1 MESNDLDIQKLVS
14 QRNRLRKKRL
24 FAEADKL
31 RMEIETSFQ
40 VLLEDKADGTTE
52 WVTQRGMENRR
63 KRKLEQASKAK
74 SNQRQKQYDGINLED
89 LEKIPRSRQLR
100 NRARHKH
107 VKAQKVCRIKFTYV
121 SKAYHLTI
129 KSNF

>member
-1 MESNDLDIQKLVS
+1 MVL
-14 QRNRLRKKRL
+14 QRNRLRKNRL

-63 KRKLEQASKAK
+63 KRK
-74 SNQRQKQYDGINLED
+74 
-89 LEKIPRSRQLR
+89 RSQ
-100 NRARHKH
+100 
-107 VKAQKVCRIKFTYV
+107 
-121 SKAYHLTI
+121 
-129 KSNF
+129 